1 MKLHIALVVQEGMKG
16 HLHKLVDDH
25 KTFLS
30 ENYIISTKGTAEYLY
45 SMTEFPVNDIVH
57 SGQDGGDIKIANKIL
72 DGDIDVLIFLLNTQE
87 IFPHSNDVLSLI
99 RMCNLKNIPLATNVK
114 TADIILSSISR

>member
-16 HLHKLVDDH
+16 HLHKLVNDY

-30 ENYIISTKGTAEYLY
+30 KSYIVSTKGTAKYLY
-45 SMTEFPVNDIVH
+45 NMTELSVNDIVY

-72 DGDIDVLIFLLNTQE
+72 DGDIDVLIFLLNTHQ

-99 RMCNLKNIPLATNVK
+99 RICNYKDIPLATNVK
-114 TADIILSSISR
+114 TADLILSSISR